1 MMHVAERIIDESR
14 SLETGEMTAAARRA
28 LMTITARPDDGVP
41 SWLRQV
47 FQKEF
52 RLSWSDHLPIVLT
65 ITMPLAGGGGV
76 AESKD
81 AEPGDR

>member
-1 MMHVAERIIDESR
+1 MHVANRIGESLR
-14 SLETGEMTAAARRA
+14 LETGGMTAAARRA
-28 LMTITARPDDGVP
+28 LMTITASPDDGVP

-65 ITMPLAGGGGV
+65 ITMPRAGSGGV